1 MKGVDNMKKM
11 FTILLIIV
19 LTLSLVACST
29 TEKPSSDNMIEEDDS
44 DIIDKQENNESEDD
58 NQVVEPTPKTDEEE
72 VVLYF
77 ANKEYIDTGD
87 ESLEKLIPEK
97 RVVKYGDISLEEVIV
112 KELMKGPKKDDLS
125 TVIPSSIKL
134 LGVEVSD
141 GTAFVNFAQEGL
153 FGGSMQEDFTITQI
167 VNSLL
172 ELDNIERVQFLI
184 DGEKAESLMGHID
197 ISEPF
202 ESIED

>member
-1 MKGVDNMKKM
+1 MKKM

-19 LTLSLVACST
+19 LTLGLVACST
-29 TEKPSSDNMIEEDDS
+29 TEKPSSDNVIKEDDS
-44 DIIDKQENNESEDD
+44 DIIDKQDENRIEDE

-72 VVLYF
+72 FVLYF

-97 RVVKYGDISLEEVIV
+97 RVVEYGDISLEEVIV
-112 KELMKGPKKDDLS
+112 KELMKGPKNDNLN
-125 TVIPSSIKL
+125 TVIPSSVKL

-141 GTAFVNFAQEGL
+141 GTAFVNFSQEGL

-172 ELDNIERVQFLI
+172 ELDSVERVQFLI
-184 DGEKAESLMGHID
+184 DGEKAESLMGHFD

>member
-1 MKGVDNMKKM
+1 MKKM

-19 LTLSLVACST
+19 LTLGLVACST
-29 TEKPSSDNMIEEDDS
+29 TEKPSSDNVIKEDDS
-44 DIIDKQENNESEDD
+44 DIIDKQDENRIEDE

-97 RVVKYGDISLEEVIV
+97 RVVEYGDISLEEVIV
-112 KELMKGPKKDDLS
+112 KELMKGPKNDNLN
-125 TVIPSSIKL
+125 TVIPSSVKL

-141 GTAFVNFAQEGL
+141 GTAFVNFSQEGL

-172 ELDNIERVQFLI
+172 ELDSVERVQFLI
-184 DGEKAESLMGHID
+184 DGEKAESLMGHFD

>member
-1 MKGVDNMKKM
+1 
-11 FTILLIIV
+11 
-19 LTLSLVACST
+19 
-29 TEKPSSDNMIEEDDS
+29 MIEEDDS